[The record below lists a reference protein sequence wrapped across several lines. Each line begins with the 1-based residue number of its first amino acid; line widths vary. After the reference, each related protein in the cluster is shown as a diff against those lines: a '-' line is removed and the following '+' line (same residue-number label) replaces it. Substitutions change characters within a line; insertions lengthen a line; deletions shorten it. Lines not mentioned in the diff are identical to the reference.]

1 MDSQDNVRVQLKG
14 MPTFPPVEK
23 RATSPPPVAPKKKKS
38 HWQVVLCALII
49 LAAYF
54 SGDYFGH
61 DRGYD
66 QGYKQGK
73 TDTYDTA
80 YAKGKD
86 AGYTTGYDDGYDNG
100 YSDGEKY
107 GRAAEISKNLR
118 SRIKTNSSP
127 QVTYDYTVYI
137 TATGSKYHRWGCQY
151 LKESCYYLL
160 RSDQAPEAIRPALY
174 VTHKQCAPAASATAA
189 GAYSRHTNHHAH
201 LLRVQRSRN
210 KLGRSTPKRD

>member
-1 MDSQDNVRVQLKG
+1 MDSQDNVRYQLKG
-14 MPTFPPVEK
+14 MPTFPPVEN

-38 HWQVVLCALII
+38 HWQAVLCALII

-118 SRIKTNSSP
+118 NRIKTNSSP

-160 RSDQAPEAIRPALY
+160 RSDAISRGYAPCSVCNP
-174 VTHKQCAPAASATAA
+174 
-189 GAYSRHTNHHAH
+189 
-201 LLRVQRSRN
+201 
-210 KLGRSTPKRD
+210 

>member
-1 MDSQDNVRVQLKG
+1 MDSQDNVRFQLKG
-14 MPTFPPVEK
+14 MPTFPPVEN

-38 HWQVVLCALII
+38 HWQAVLCALII
-49 LAAYF
+49 LAAYMC
-54 SGDYFGH
+54 GDYFGH
-61 DRGYD
+61 DRGYN
-66 QGYKQGK
+66 QGYKQGE
-73 TDTYDTA
+73 TDTYNTA
-80 YAKGKD
+80 YAEGKD

-118 SRIKTNSSP
+118 NRIKTNSSP

-160 RSDQAPEAIRPALY
+160 RSDAI
-174 VTHKQCAPAASATAA
+174 
-189 GAYSRHTNHHAH
+189 SR
-201 LLRVQRSRN
+201 
-210 KLGRSTPKRD
+210 GYTPCSVCNP

>member
-1 MDSQDNVRVQLKG
+1 MDSQDNVRYQLKG
-14 MPTFPPVEK
+14 MPTFPPVEN

-38 HWQVVLCALII
+38 HWQAVLCALII

-66 QGYKQGK
+66 QGYKQGE
-73 TDTYDTA
+73 TDTYNTA
-80 YAKGKD
+80 YAEGEVY
-86 AGYTTGYDDGYDNG
+86 GYTTGYDDGYDEG

-107 GRAAEISKNLR
+107 VRATENLKNFSLTH
-118 SRIKTNSSP
+118 KNNTHNSS
-127 QVTYDYTVYI
+127 QVSYDYTVYI

-160 RSDQAPEAIRPALY
+160 RSDAI
-174 VTHKQCAPAASATAA
+174 
-189 GAYSRHTNHHAH
+189 SR
-201 LLRVQRSRN
+201 
-210 KLGRSTPKRD
+210 GYTPCSVCSP